1 MEDDYETYSGDVLER
16 YFKLKLVESMKY
28 RDIGGWWDPKGYIDE
43 EGHHQQAEL
52 DIVALRLKE
61 NILDVIEVKR
71 NPEKFNRGLL
81 EEKTAHFS
89 SKEKQARK
97 NKIMLSSLSLDDM

>member
-1 MEDDYETYSGDVLER
+1 M
-16 YFKLKLVESMKY
+16 
-28 RDIGGWWDPKGYIDE
+28 
-43 EGHHQQAEL
+43 
-52 DIVALRLKE
+52 
-61 NILDVIEVKR
+61 IEVKR

-97 NKIMLSSLSLDDM
+97 NKIMLTSLSLDDM